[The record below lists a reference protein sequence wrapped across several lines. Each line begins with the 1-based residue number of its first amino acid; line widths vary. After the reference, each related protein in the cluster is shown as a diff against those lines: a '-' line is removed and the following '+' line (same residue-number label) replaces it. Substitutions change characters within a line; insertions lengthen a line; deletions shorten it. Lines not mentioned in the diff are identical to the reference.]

1 MPFRLLTSHTWL
13 VETVSQAGDA
23 DGSNKAGVMYIVKV
37 HVEFEVF
44 ARHPNRRINQE
55 AKFSTWK
62 L

>member
-1 MPFRLLTSHTWL
+1 MTFRLLASHKWL
-13 VETVSQAGDA
+13 VETVSQAGNA
-23 DGSNKAGVMYIVKV
+23 DGSNKGGGMYIVKG

-55 AKFSTWK
+55 AKFSILK